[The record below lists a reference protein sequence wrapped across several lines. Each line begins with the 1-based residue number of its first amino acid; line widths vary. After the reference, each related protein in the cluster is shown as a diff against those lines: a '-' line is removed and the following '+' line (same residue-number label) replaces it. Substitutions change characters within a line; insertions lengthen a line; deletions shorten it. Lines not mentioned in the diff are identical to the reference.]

1 MESFRRSRLSI
12 ARYRILKES
21 KLQLCQY
28 IESNENQELLKWDA
42 LEQKERRSDA

>member
-1 MESFRRSRLSI
+1 MASFRRSRLSI

-28 IESNENQELLKWDA
+28 IESNENQELLKLLRDDSG
-42 LEQKERRSDA
+42 KIV

>member
-21 KLQLCQY
+21 KLQLCRH
-28 IESNENQELLKWDA
+28 IESDENQELLKLLRDDSG
-42 LEQKERRSDA
+42 KIV